1 MSLSV
6 KIPPSL
12 TKNKIPLVVNEIL
25 TPDLEPKSDVIIF
38 DLTEVTWIDP
48 SGIAALYNIGKWI
61 DCSHNDNI
69 KVTFRIA
76 EKGTGSY
83 KNKRAMEYLEDC
95 GFFEEFFGA
104 SDIYK
109 ENHAYRS
116 TTLPI
121 RTLGVEQSFSWRYNV
136 LKRWLQESTGRNL
149 EFSGIQVGVEEI
161 FNNIRDHSNRNIGC
175 VFGQYFPN
183 NDDRL
188 VITISDFGLGIPA
201 VMRQKYGDFKDHE
214 LVLKALEEGV
224 STESTPGNRGAG
236 LPNIMKSL
244 TSNKIGTVHILTNY
258 AKIVIRDGKVNSAV
272 TTPNFYPGTFFEI
285 EIDINN
291 DKLYEGEE
299 EEEFTW

>member
-12 TKNKIPLVVNEIL
+12 TKYNIPLVVNEIL
-25 TPDLEPKSDVIIF
+25 TPDLEPKSDEIIF

-48 SGIAALYNIGKWI
+48 SGVAALFNIGKWI
-61 DCSHNDNI
+61 DGFDNM

-76 EKGTGSY
+76 ERGTGSY
-83 KNKRAMEYLEDC
+83 KNKKAMEYLEDC

-109 ENHAYRS
+109 KNHACRI

-121 RTLGVEQSFSWRYNV
+121 RTLGVDQSFSWRYNV
-136 LKRWLQESTGRNL
+136 LKRWLQASTGRNL

-183 NDDRL
+183 NSDRL
-188 VITISDFGLGIPA
+188 VITISDFGLGIPT

-224 STESTPGNRGAG
+224 STDSSPSNRGAG

-258 AKIVIRDGKVNSAV
+258 AKILIRDGEVKSAV
-272 TTPNFYPGTFFEI
+272 TTSNFYPGTFFEI

-299 EEEFTW
+299 EEEFAW